1 MTKKIE
7 REPLWASSSRPLY
20 PKCIWVEGTGHRNFI
35 FDHDSHK
42 RRNVY
47 KSKSE
52 SVSKSSSFHC
62 FEENSKNFK
71 LLGVSDVTHGQ
82 YLTNSLYEIHQRP
95 TIERHPIKT
104 SITNVCLMKKQ
115 MHHKNP
121 NRKSE
126 KDTSSSSIKN
136 IDALTQDIK
145 DNHIDDGL
153 DLSQN
158 QLTER
163 VLQWLDLAGRQTLVR
178 PESEVVKP
186 NPFAP
191 TSRRIYTAGEHKK
204 HQRHSALKRSESVHH
219 LSLTFNNDSNDTNL
233 MDFNQKF
240 SDADFVPNRSFKKI
254 VQAKQNAIGM
264 NVNNLDENNRNDTT
278 AFNNIPSSQSQLDRI
293 NGKTISSDKNNN
305 KNTMANTTVENVENQ
320 YRVMIQRQILESSCN
335 TQLAKRQLHIFIP
348 KLPKKQ
354 IITDCDSC
362 LSSSGISKL

>member
-1 MTKKIE
+1 MTRKIE
-7 REPLWASSSRPLY
+7 KEPLWASSSRPLY

-35 FDHDSHK
+35 FDHDSHI
-42 RRNVY
+42 RRNVCNKSKNDSVT
-47 KSKSE
+47 KSKS
-52 SVSKSSSFHC
+52 FHS

-71 LLGVSDVTHGQ
+71 LFGLSDVTHEQ
-82 YLTNSLYEIHQRP
+82 HYLTNSLYEIHQRP
-95 TIERHPIKT
+95 SVERHPIKT

-126 KDTSSSSIKN
+126 KDASSSIKD
-136 IDALTQDIK
+136 IDALSQEMK
-145 DNHIDDGL
+145 DNQIDDTM

-178 PESEVVKP
+178 PESDIVKP
-186 NPFAP
+186 TPLSSS
-191 TSRRIYTAGEHKK
+191 SRRIFTAGEHNKK
-204 HQRHSALKRSESVHH
+204 YQRHSALKRSESVHH
-219 LSLTFNNDSNDTNL
+219 LSITFNDNSDTNL
-233 MDFNQKF
+233 MDFKNKF

-254 VQAKQNAIGM
+254 VQAKQNAVGM
-264 NVNNLDENNRNDTT
+264 NVNNNNADGNSSGTL
-278 AFNNIPSSQSQLDRI
+278 NNIPATISELDK
-293 NGKTISSDKNNN
+293 NGKCTSPDKN
-305 KNTMANTTVENVENQ
+305 KKTMANTNVENVENQ